1 MSSIQAQNYSIEF
14 RENAYLSLNNL
25 IAKNDYSKLFLL
37 TDTNTNISCSS
48 HFLANLQ
55 TNKEIEILEIPNG
68 EAHKNIDTC
77 VSLWNALIELGADRK
92 SLLINLGG
100 GVTTDIGGFVATTFM
115 RGFDFVHVP
124 TSLLA
129 MVDASVGGKNGVD
142 LGGLKNIIGTIK
154 TPKIVLIDSF
164 FLNTLPAKEMRN
176 GLAEMLKHG
185 LIADASYFDK
195 LSNLA
200 DFNLTDLDGLIHESI
215 IIKNT
220 VVSNDPFEKGA
231 RKKLNFGH
239 TLGHAV
245 ETYSFNTENPL
256 SHGEAVI
263 IGSILALFLST
274 KAIGFPIDLAKSIKN
289 QFLKTYTKIDFN
301 TTEIEA
307 IIGLLKHDKK
317 NKNGIVNFVLLEEIG
332 KASIDHH
339 FDNESLLEAFE
350 FYKK

>member
-1 MSSIQAQNYSIEF
+1 MTPIQAENYSIEF
-14 RENAYLSLNNL
+14 QENAYLSLNKL
-25 IAKNDYSKLFLL
+25 IAKNNYSKLFLL
-37 TDTNTNISCSS
+37 TDSNTNNFCSS

-55 TNKEIEILEIPNG
+55 TEKTVEILEIPNG

-77 VSLWNALIELGADRK
+77 VSLWNALVELGADRK

-154 TPKIVLIDSF
+154 TPKMVLIDSL
-164 FLNTLPAKEMRN
+164 FLNTLPAKEMRS
-176 GLAEMLKHG
+176 GLAEMIKHG
-185 LIADASYFDK
+185 LIASASYFDK

-200 DFNLTDLDGLIHESI
+200 DFNLADLDDLIYESI

-220 VVSNDPFEKGA
+220 IVSSDPFEKGE

-239 TLGHAV
+239 TLGHAI
-245 ETYSFNTENPL
+245 ETQSFKTKNPL
-256 SHGEAVI
+256 SHGEAII

-274 KAIGFPIDLAKSIKN
+274 KATNFSVNLAETIKN
-289 QFLKTYTKIDFN
+289 QFLKTYEKIAFTTK
-301 TTEIEA
+301 EIEA
-307 IIGLLKHDKK
+307 IINLLKHDKK
-317 NKNGIVNFVLLEEIG
+317 TKNGVVNFVLLEEIG

>member
-1 MSSIQAQNYSIEF
+1 MTTIQAQNYSIEF
-14 RENAYLSLNNL
+14 QENAYLSLNKL
-25 IAKNDYSKLFLL
+25 IAKNNYSKLFLL
-37 TDTNTNISCSS
+37 TDSNTNNFCSS
-48 HFLANLQ
+48 HFLAKLQ
-55 TNKEIEILEIPNG
+55 TDKTIEILEIPNG
-68 EAHKNIDTC
+68 ETYKNIDTC
-77 VSLWNALIELGADRK
+77 VSLWNALVELGADRK
-92 SLLINLGG
+92 SLLISLGG

-154 TPKIVLIDSF
+154 TPKMVLIDTL
-164 FLNTLPAKEMRN
+164 FLNTLPAKEMRS
-176 GLAEMLKHG
+176 GLAEMIKHG
-185 LIADASYFDK
+185 LIANANYFNK
-195 LSNLA
+195 LANLA

-220 VVSNDPFEKGA
+220 IVSSDPFEKGE

-239 TLGHAV
+239 TLGHAI
-245 ETYSFNTENPL
+245 ETHSFKTKNPL

-274 KAIGFPIDLAKSIKN
+274 KATNFPIHLAESIKS
-289 QFLKTYTKIDFN
+289 QFLKTYTKIAF
-301 TTEIEA
+301 TTKEIEA
-307 IIGLLKHDKK
+307 IIDLLKHDKK
-317 NKNGIVNFVLLEEIG
+317 TKNGIVNFVLLEEIG

-339 FDNESLLEAFE
+339 FDKESLLEAFE